1 MIDPT
6 SVQDLDEI
14 DKNGRI
20 IKCPFCL
27 TSHQVHYFSHTGA
40 TCHSCRKNIDSYTWK
55 PRN

>member
-6 SVQDLDEI
+6 LVQDLNEI
-14 DKNGRI
+14 DKNGRM
-20 IKCPFCL
+20 IKCPSCF
-27 TSHQVHYFSHTGA
+27 TPHQVHYFSHTGV